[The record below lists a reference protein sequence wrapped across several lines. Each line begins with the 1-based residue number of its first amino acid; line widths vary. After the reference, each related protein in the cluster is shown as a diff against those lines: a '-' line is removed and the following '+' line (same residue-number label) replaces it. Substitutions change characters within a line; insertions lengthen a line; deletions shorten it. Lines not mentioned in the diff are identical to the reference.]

1 VKAVIMAGGE
11 GTRLRPLTSSRPK
24 PMLPI
29 GNRPIMEHV
38 IGLLARHGFDDIVV
52 TVAYRAEAVRTYF
65 ADGSEFGVRLSYVTE
80 ETPLGTAGS
89 VRNAMEA
96 LDEAFLVISGDVLT
110 DIDVGALADFH
121 RDRKAEATVALKV
134 RQDPVDFGLV
144 ITAPD
149 GAVQRFLE
157 KPSRGQVFS
166 DTVNTGIYVLEPTVF
181 DAIAPDRA
189 VDFAGEVFP
198 RLVEEGRAVYGC
210 ALDGYWEDIGTI
222 ESYIRVHH
230 DLMGGDIRLD
240 LSGFPL
246 AGGVRLGEGAELDP
260 TVHLTGP
267 VVVGADCRV
276 EAGARI
282 GADTIL
288 GSNVR
293 VGRDASIERCVV
305 HDNVYL
311 GPGVHLRGA
320 VVGRG
325 SRIRRGATLEEGV
338 VLGDDCVVGEHAV
351 IEAGVSVYP
360 SKTVEAG
367 AVVTSSVVWESRR
380 PRSLFSSV
388 GVTGLAN
395 VDVTPEVATAL
406 AMAYATTVARG
417 SSLVVSRDA
426 SRTGRMLKRA
436 VIAGV
441 TAAGVDVVDLG
452 VATVPVTRFAVAA
465 RGSEGAITVRLA
477 PDDAQSV
484 GLRFFDRA
492 GGDIDATSRKRI
504 ERIFERRDARRA
516 VAGELG
522 DTTPA
527 GPIAEDYTAAVVAIG
542 SCGLPPGVESRRA
555 TRAKVVVD
563 YSYGAAGFVMPHV
576 LAKLG
581 VDVLAVNPYPST
593 GQAIGFDRAE
603 HTAEVA
609 RLVVASGADLGAV
622 IDADGERITLIDD
635 TGRILSDDEALI
647 VLLGLVLAVP
657 ARDREPASGKP
668 VVILPVSTRATAAR
682 VCDAGGARLV
692 STGWARA
699 ELLAAARQ
707 PDVVF
712 AAAGDGGYVFPR
724 FLPAVDAVATLV
736 STLTLLAV
744 TGSRLSE
751 LVAEIEATG
760 LAHLEVDVPWERT
773 GQVMR
778 TLLGELPPAALV
790 ASEGM
795 KVAHS
800 DGWALV
806 APDPDRPRLHVLAE
820 AASDADA
827 AKRAER
833 YAARVRAALASSR
846 QT

>member
-24 PMLPI
+24 PMLPV

-38 IGLLARHGFDDIVV
+38 IRLLARHGFDDIVV
-52 TVAYRAEAVRTYF
+52 TVAYRAEAVRAYF
-65 ADGSEFGVRLSYVTE
+65 ADGSEFGVRLSYATE

-121 RDRKAEATVALKV
+121 RAKGAEATVALKV
-134 RQDPVDFGLV
+134 RPDPLDFGMV
-144 ITAPD
+144 IAAPD

-157 KPSRGQVFS
+157 KPSWGQVFS

-181 DAIAPDRA
+181 DAIAPERA

-210 ALDGYWEDIGTI
+210 VLDGYWEDIGTI
-222 ESYIRVHH
+222 EAYIRVHR

-246 AGGVRLGEGAELDP
+246 VGGVRLGEGSELDP
-260 TVHLTGP
+260 TVHLSGP
-267 VVVGADCRV
+267 VVIGAECRV

-282 GADTIL
+282 GADTFL

-325 SRIRRGATLEEGV
+325 SRVRRGATLEEGV

-351 IEAGVSVYP
+351 IEAGVSIYP

-380 PRSLFSSV
+380 PRSLFSSG

-417 SSLVVSRDA
+417 SSLVVSRDT

-436 VIAGV
+436 VIAGI

-465 RGSEGAITVRLA
+465 RGSEGGITVRLA
-477 PDDAQSV
+477 PDDSQSV
-484 GLRFFDRA
+484 ALRLFDRA
-492 GGDIDATSRKRI
+492 GADIAATTRTRM

-516 VAGELG
+516 LAGELG
-522 DTTPA
+522 DTIPA
-527 GPIAEDYTAAVVAIG
+527 GPIAEDYTAAVVALG
-542 SCGLPPGVESRRA
+542 VGGLHTG
-555 TRAKVVVD
+555 TRPKVVVD

-581 VDVLAVNPYPST
+581 ADVLAINPYAST
-593 GQAIGFDRAE
+593 GQAIDVDPAE
-603 HTAEVA
+603 HAGQVA

-622 IDADGERITLIDD
+622 IDADAERITLVDN
-635 TGRILSDDEALI
+635 TGRVMSDDQALT
-647 VLLGLVLAVP
+647 VLLGLVLAAAP
-657 ARDREPASGKP
+657 ARPAAGGDP
-668 VVILPVSTRATAAR
+668 VVILPVSTRTAAAR
-682 VCDAGGARLV
+682 VCQASGARLV
-692 STGWARA
+692 STGLAGA
-699 ELLAAARQ
+699 ELLAAAARE
-707 PDVVF
+707 PGVVF
-712 AAAGDGGYVFPR
+712 AAAGRGGYVFPR
-724 FLPAVDAVATLV
+724 FLPGADAVATLV
-736 STLTLLAV
+736 STLTLLAA

-751 LVAEIEATG
+751 LVSEMEPSG
-760 LAHLEVDVPWERT
+760 LAHLEVEVPWDRT

-778 TLLGELPPAALV
+778 TLLGELRPADLV

-806 APDPDRPRLHVLAE
+806 APDPDHPRLHVLAE
-820 AASDADA
+820 APSDAA
-827 AKRAER
+827 AAERAER